1 MEGTVYL
8 QRWPQLLDLENLFYR
23 PLIQYVIPFV
33 VAFVCRVFASI
44 PEFIL
49 FLGSKSVL
57 KKIKIKKP
65 DQQDYLPGQ
74 VQIFPKTSLLLTEI
88 ESSLSFGL
96 LLFGMG
102 VIITV
107 LYILFF

>member
-1 MEGTVYL
+1 MKGTVYL

-23 PLIQYVIPFV
+23 PLIQQVIPFV
-33 VAFVCRVFASI
+33 VAFACRVLASI
-44 PEFIL
+44 PEFIV
-49 FLGSKSVL
+49 FLGSKTIL
-57 KKIKIKKP
+57 KKMKIKKP

-74 VQIFPKTSLLLTEI
+74 VQIFPKSSILFTEI

-102 VIITV
+102 VIVTV
-107 LYILFF
+107 VYILFF